1 MTERK
6 KIIKAIDEWANKAVK
21 ANEFDGASVYSP
33 YNAAELADTLIAA
46 GIGDTNLM
54 NKKLILNALRTLY
67 LMALELKSVV
77 NSLEKAID
85 LKNLKK

>member
-1 MTERK
+1 MKCSKCGKEIVNIQTASC
-6 KIIKAIDEWANKAVK
+6 ISGYDENGKHENWICEKCSFEWEKEHSCYPV
-21 ANEFDGASVYSP
+21 DY
-33 YNAAELADTLIAA
+33 D
-46 GIGDTNLM
+46 
-54 NKKLILNALRTLY
+54 KKLILNALRTLY

>member
-1 MTERK
+1 MDK
-6 KIIKAIDEWANKAVK
+6 D
-21 ANEFDGASVYSP
+21 
-33 YNAAELADTLIAA
+33 
-46 GIGDTNLM
+46 
-54 NKKLILNALRTLY
+54 LILNALRTLY